1 MKKSGKRKLAV
12 LILTLL
18 LLLSLTSCQRDSKE
32 DKDKTSSKGS
42 SIKEDPDWPVRIGE
56 TDILAAPQKVVSL
69 SPGTT
74 EMLFAMGLGSRV
86 VGVSDYCD
94 YPTAEVEKRH
104 RCGTV
109 LSPNFETIMAQG
121 ADLVVAS
128 AALTERDLI
137 RFQQQ
142 EIPVL
147 VLERA
152 QSMEELRRNYLDLA
166 LALMGRTAGE
176 NHGEGYWE
184 ELEGMIEEGA
194 KAVASTGTSPK
205 AILLRQMGYG
215 MATGDTFEDLLLTRL
230 GFKNDAENY
239 TGWLYDRADVAAL
252 EPDVIFADS
261 SITVA
266 EVKQSVIYQPVAA
279 VVNDKVMNVDFTVFE
294 RQSPRMFET
303 LREMGKFAAAQTE

>member
-1 MKKSGKRKLAV
+1 MNRKRIFAALFFA
-12 LILTLL
+12 LL
-18 LLLSLTSCQRDSKE
+18 LTFSLASCQRG
-32 DKDKTSSKGS
+32 DKADGNKGSDKGS
-42 SIKEDPDWPVRIGE
+42 SASQDPDWPVRVGE
-56 TDILAAPQKVVSL
+56 TDIPGAPQKVVSL
-69 SPGTT
+69 SPGAT

-94 YPTAEVEKRH
+94 YPPAEVSKRH
-104 RCGTV
+104 RCGSV
-109 LSPNFETIMAQG
+109 LSPATGTILAQG

-128 AALTERDLI
+128 AQLSEQDLI
-137 RFQQQ
+137 WFQQQ

-152 QSMEELRRNYLDLA
+152 ESMEELKQNYLDLA
-166 LALMGRTAGE
+166 LALMGRTAGK

-194 KAVASTGTSPK
+194 DAVSSVDGPLK
-205 AILLRQMGYG
+205 AILLRKMGYG

-230 GFKNDAENY
+230 GFINDAANY
-239 TGWLYDRADVAAL
+239 TDWLYDKADVAAL

-261 SITVA
+261 SIEVS
-266 EVKQSVIYQPVAA
+266 EVKGSAVYQPVAA
-279 VVNDKVMNVDFTVFE
+279 VKNDKVMNVDFTVFE

-303 LREMGKFAAAQTE
+303 LREMGKFAAK

>member
-1 MKKSGKRKLAV
+1 MKKSGKRKLAG
-12 LILTLL
+12 LALAFLL
-18 LLLSLTSCQRDSKE
+18 VFSLAACQRGAKEE
-32 DKDKTSSKGS
+32 DKKTDKGS
-42 SIKEDPDWPVRIGE
+42 SIQEDPDWPVRIGE
-56 TDILAAPQKVVSL
+56 TDIPAAPQRVVSL

-94 YPTAEVEKRH
+94 YPAAEVEKRH

-109 LSPNFETIMAQG
+109 LAPNFETILAQG

-128 AALTERDLI
+128 ADLTERDLI

-142 EIPVL
+142 EVPVV

-152 QSMEELRRNYLDLA
+152 ESMGELRQNYLDLA

-184 ELEGMIEEGA
+184 ELEGMVKEGA
-194 KAVASTGTSPK
+194 EAVSSAGGPLK

-215 MATGDTFEDLLLTRL
+215 MATGETFEGALLEEL
-230 GFKNDAENY
+230 GFVNDAKNY
-239 TGWLYDRADVAAL
+239 TGWLFDKADVAIL

-261 SITVA
+261 AITVA

-279 VVNDKVMNVDFTVFE
+279 VINDKVMNVDFTVFE

-303 LREMGKFAAAQTE
+303 LREMGKFAANP

>member
-1 MKKSGKRKLAV
+1 MKLKQ
-12 LILTLL
+12 LTALL
-18 LLLSLTSCQRDSKE
+18 LVATLVLALPGCKKKE
-32 DKDKTSSKGS
+32 NAPSSGGSAPSSGGS
-42 SIKEDPDWPVRIGE
+42 SVESDPDWPVRIGE
-56 TDILAAPQKVVSL
+56 TDILAAPQKVISL

-94 YPTAEVEKRH
+94 YPPAEVEKRH

-109 LSPNFETIMAQG
+109 LAPDTKAIREQE

-128 AALTERDLI
+128 AKLTQKDLI
-137 RFQQQ
+137 WFQQQ

-152 QSMEELRRNYLDLA
+152 ETMEELRQNYLDLA
-166 LALMGRTAGE
+166 LALMGRTAGR

-184 ELEGMIEEGA
+184 ELEGMIREGA
-194 KAVASTGTSPK
+194 SGGGQK

-215 MATGDTFEDLLLTRL
+215 MATGDTFEGKLLEEL
-230 GFKNDAENY
+230 GYVNDAAAY
-239 TGWLYDRADVAAL
+239 TGWLYDRANVAAL
-252 EPDVIFADS
+252 EPDVIFADL
-261 SITVA
+261 SITVDQ
-266 EVKQSVIYQPVAA
+266 VKQSAIYSPVAA
-279 VVNDKVMNVDFTVFE
+279 VKNNKVMNVDFTVFE

-303 LREMGKFAAAQTE
+303 LREMGRFGGE